1 MNKNTK
7 IVCTIGPASD
17 EGKVIDQLIRNGMNI
32 ARLNFSHGTHA
43 QHATLIKNIRA
54 ASKRTKKP
62 IAILQDLQGPRIRIG
77 VLAEPVKIVRNDK
90 VILIP
95 ESQFEDVLNHSE
107 RKFLPVQYEELYK
120 DVKKGSTILIDEG
133 FIELTV
139 QRIVGDQIVTKVI
152 TSGEVKSNKGINTP
166 GLELSA
172 DPLTKKD
179 REDVRFGVENDVD
192 AIALSFVASAE
203 DMATLRKEVQR
214 RVKKGAIPAL
224 IAKIERQ
231 SAMDDLED
239 IVEESDGVMVARGDL
254 ALETSAAEVPV
265 MQKKIIGECA
275 RQGKPVI
282 VATQMLDSMIQNP
295 RPTRAEVSDVSNAV
309 VDHADC
315 VMLSGETA
323 SGEYPVEA
331 VGMMNSIIEETEAS
345 PYDDVSPVSSHNIT
359 WSLADRNAIAEA
371 AVDIAFTED
380 AAAIVVTSLT
390 GATVRAVVRLRPQ
403 IPILGLVPNETIQRK
418 LLFSWGVR
426 PIVIGKCEN
435 VDGLIKESTKALA
448 KEKLTQKGDK
458 VVLVAGQQVGTT
470 GTTNFV
476 QVQEL

>member
-1 MNKNTK
+1 
-7 IVCTIGPASD
+7 
-17 EGKVIDQLIRNGMNI
+17 
-32 ARLNFSHGTHA
+32 
-43 QHATLIKNIRA
+43 
-54 ASKRTKKP
+54 
-62 IAILQDLQGPRIRIG
+62 
-77 VLAEPVKIVRNDK
+77 
-90 VILIP
+90 
-95 ESQFEDVLNHSE
+95 
-107 RKFLPVQYEELYK
+107 
-120 DVKKGSTILIDEG
+120 
-133 FIELTV
+133 
-139 QRIVGDQIVTKVI
+139 
-152 TSGEVKSNKGINTP
+152 
-166 GLELSA
+166 
-172 DPLTKKD
+172 
-179 REDVRFGVENDVD
+179 
-192 AIALSFVASAE
+192 
-203 DMATLRKEVQR
+203 
-214 RVKKGAIPAL
+214 
-224 IAKIERQ
+224 
-231 SAMDDLED
+231 
-239 IVEESDGVMVARGDL
+239 
-254 ALETSAAEVPV
+254 
-265 MQKKIIGECA
+265 
-275 RQGKPVI
+275 
-282 VATQMLDSMIQNP
+282 
-295 RPTRAEVSDVSNAV
+295 
-309 VDHADC
+309 
-315 VMLSGETA
+315 MLSGETA